1 MVCFLKFSNNS
12 KPLIILTPG
21 TVSGGSIKRFPKN
34 KFKDFLGGPRRILYS
49 YPSALFFIST
59 IMPVVNATTTPAT
72 RSSFCSRNAN
82 KTFSVGDEGFE
93 ARCSMERSEWTFVT
107 PRSYSALTEFGLVCD
122 RTWLSALVGS
132 SYHIGGFL
140 GISTNSPLKT
150 TSKNIS
156 FSHVIYLRLLFMLLI
171 NTITFS
177 STTAGSLLSGVVADL
192 YGRKPVV
199 LGCLCGVVVFSSSCY
214 FIQNVWQLICI
225 NVLLGAVFIV
235 VFFFVVCWKPW
246 IVVSFMMA
254 IKEQLVDDVGI
265 VYRGKALRIVQSCC
279 LMLGFM
285 SSAVNVF
292 VYTFKNKAL
301 RKEWLKFMCSTM
313 VKRRQSSRH
322 VCQDYCMNDL
332 VQLTTPGLK
341 AEVLSTRFF

>member
-107 PRSYSALTEFGLVCD
+107 SKSYSALTEFGLVCD

-140 GISTNSPLKT
+140 GINFHHIILEDFYVFLQIPLSEEMMKYKT
-150 TSKNIS
+150 DLIS
-156 FSHVIYLRLLFMLLI
+156 F
-171 NTITFS
+171 
-177 STTAGSLLSGVVADL
+177 L
-192 YGRKPVV
+192 Y
-199 LGCLCGVVVFSSSCY
+199 
-214 FIQNVWQLICI
+214 
-225 NVLLGAVFIV
+225 
-235 VFFFVVCWKPW
+235 
-246 IVVSFMMA
+246 
-254 IKEQLVDDVGI
+254 
-265 VYRGKALRIVQSCC
+265 
-279 LMLGFM
+279 
-285 SSAVNVF
+285 
-292 VYTFKNKAL
+292 
-301 RKEWLKFMCSTM
+301 
-313 VKRRQSSRH
+313 
-322 VCQDYCMNDL
+322 
-332 VQLTTPGLK
+332 
-341 AEVLSTRFF
+341 VLSKLL

>member
-1 MVCFLKFSNNS
+1 
-12 KPLIILTPG
+12 
-21 TVSGGSIKRFPKN
+21 
-34 KFKDFLGGPRRILYS
+34 
-49 YPSALFFIST
+49 
-59 IMPVVNATTTPAT
+59 
-72 RSSFCSRNAN
+72 
-82 KTFSVGDEGFE
+82 
-93 ARCSMERSEWTFVT
+93 
-107 PRSYSALTEFGLVCD
+107 
-122 RTWLSALVGS
+122 
-132 SYHIGGFL
+132 
-140 GISTNSPLKT
+140 
-150 TSKNIS
+150 
-156 FSHVIYLRLLFMLLI
+156 
-171 NTITFS
+171 
-177 STTAGSLLSGVVADL
+177 
-192 YGRKPVV
+192 
-199 LGCLCGVVVFSSSCY
+199 
-214 FIQNVWQLICI
+214 
-225 NVLLGAVFIV
+225 
-235 VFFFVVCWKPW
+235 
-246 IVVSFMMA
+246 MA